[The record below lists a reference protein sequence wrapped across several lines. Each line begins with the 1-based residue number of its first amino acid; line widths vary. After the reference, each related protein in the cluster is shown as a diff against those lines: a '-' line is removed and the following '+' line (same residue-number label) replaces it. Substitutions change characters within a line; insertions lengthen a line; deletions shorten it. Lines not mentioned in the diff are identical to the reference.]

1 LEKKLAIDGSAPVA
15 EEKIPYHRPSI
26 TEAEKT
32 AASRV
37 LDGGFIAGPGPE
49 CERVEER
56 LEERWECERVLTTTS
71 CTHSLE
77 IALLCMDLQSE
88 EEVIVPSFTY
98 VSTALAV
105 VRAGGRPVFADIDE
119 ETLTLTAETIE
130 EAWTENCRG
139 VIMVHYGGYPGPVN
153 EVVEFCEQRNLFCLE
168 DAAQAFDGRFNGRQA
183 GTFGQFG
190 ALSFHATKS
199 LTCGEG
205 GALLINDPDYIKK
218 AEMIRD
224 KGTDRSVSCRGDAD
238 RYTWRSTGSS
248 YVLSDILAGILN
260 EQLNRWPEIRKQRL
274 QIQQETFEMLSRLD
288 SEGLFEFVRPYHSAI
303 ETNGHI
309 TALIL
314 QSTEARDW
322 FLRALQA
329 EGIEA
334 LEHYHPLHHTPFARE
349 NLPPP
354 ESLPVS
360 ERIAGSIVR
369 VPAYPGLTT
378 LQREQIGEA
387 FEKIYP
393 HLLEKIS

>member
-1 LEKKLAIDGSAPVA
+1 MKKKLAIDGSVPVA
-15 EEKIPYHRPSI
+15 DEKIPYHRPSI
-26 TEAEKT
+26 SAAEKE
-32 AASRV
+32 AAVRV
-37 LDGGFIAGPGPE
+37 LDSGFIAGPGPE
-49 CERVEER
+49 CEEVEER
-56 LEERWECERVLTTTS
+56 LENRWECERVLTTTS

-77 IALLCMDLQSE
+77 IALLCMDLQPGD
-88 EEVIVPSFTY
+88 EVIVPSFTY

-105 VRAGGRPVFADIDE
+105 VRAGGRPVFADVDE
-119 ETLTLTAETIE
+119 TTLTLTAATIE
-130 EAWTENCRG
+130 PAYTENTRG
-139 VIMVHYGGYPGPVN
+139 VLMVHYGGYPGPVN
-153 EVVEFCEQRNLFCLE
+153 EVVEFCEKRNLFCLE
-168 DAAQAFDGRFNGRQA
+168 DAAQTFDGRLNGRQA

-199 LTCGEG
+199 LTSGEG

-248 YVLSDILAGILN
+248 YVLSDILAGILK

-288 SEGLFEFVRPYHSAI
+288 REGVFDFVLPRPDGV

-309 TALIL
+309 TAFIL
-314 QSTEARDW
+314 KSVEARDW

-334 LEHYHPLHHTPFARE
+334 LEHYHPLHLTPYARE
-349 NLPPP
+349 NLEPP

-369 VPAYPGLTT
+369 LPAYPGLTT
-378 LQREQIGEA
+378 LQRKQIGEA
-387 FEKIYP
+387 LKKIYP
-393 HLLEKIS
+393 HLLEKIG